1 MGPASTA
8 TIEEEE
14 RTSLP
19 LLPTPSFARAS
30 TNLTQPSTETALRA
44 STSSSA
50 HRLKAFGRGHV
61 STVSAQAP
69 LTLCSPMGNA
79 PKDGRL
85 DPWFSWEKVWM
96 LPGRRKR
103 WHHLHQSAG
112 SRWLRS
118 LFLRGWLLLF
128 LTFFFSSFSFQR
140 LVQLGKEQVMQMLLE
155 QLYLPSP
162 RQRAADS
169 GMQGPGWRMQSP
181 R

>member
-1 MGPASTA
+1 MGPASRA

-19 LLPTPSFARAS
+19 LLPTPSFARVS

-61 STVSAQAP
+61 SAVSAQAP
-69 LTLCSPMGNA
+69 LTLRSPMGNA

-96 LPGRRKR
+96 LLGRRKR
-103 WHHLHQSAG
+103 WHHPHQSAG

-128 LTFFFSSFSFQR
+128 LTFFFFLLFFPKTR
-140 LVQLGKEQVMQMLLE
+140 PVGKGAG
-155 QLYLPSP
+155 YANAP
-162 RQRAADS
+162 RAALPAITPAMSS
-169 GMQGPGWRMQSP
+169 GQWDAGSGVEDAGS
-181 R
+181 